1 MYPGMSGDGARR
13 CSTHGI
19 NYPNDKW
26 FDLCL
31 ACETRTF
38 WCSTCKVDEDWA
50 EKVTMFVEEA
60 SAAAID
66 ELPESVTDLKDTTV
80 HYREGHY
87 FIDSRDV
94 VRSDVRHRLSSE
106 NDDIVRIGH
115 QLFEI
120 IGYSYTR
127 REYLIKP
134 LGVTDEG
141 LADFI
146 G

>member
-1 MYPGMSGDGARR
+1 MYPGSYGEGTRR

-19 NYPNDKW
+19 NYPNDKR
-26 FDLCL
+26 FNCCPICDT
-31 ACETRTF
+31 ATF
-38 WCSTCKVDEDWA
+38 WVPLGTVDEDWA
-50 EKVTMFVEEA
+50 EKVKMLIEEA
-60 SAAAID
+60 STAAID

-106 NDDIVRIGH
+106 NDDIVRVGH
-115 QLFEI
+115 QLFEV

-127 REYLIKP
+127 REYLVEP

-141 LADFI
+141 LADLI